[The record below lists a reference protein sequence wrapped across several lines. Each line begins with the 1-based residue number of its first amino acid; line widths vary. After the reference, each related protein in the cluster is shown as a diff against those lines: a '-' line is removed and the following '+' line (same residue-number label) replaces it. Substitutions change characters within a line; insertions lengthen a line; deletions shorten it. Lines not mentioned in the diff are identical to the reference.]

1 MLVCFTV
8 QEVVLKMASLE
19 GPEEGELE
27 TPQDELNESELIC
40 PRFGLIQ
47 IQLSF
52 SISFWLT

>member
-1 MLVCFTV
+1 LVCFTL
-8 QEVVLKMASLE
+8 QEVVHKMASLE

-52 SISFWLT
+52 SISFW